1 MLKKMKGSVMFIRSQ
16 NIEEPEPDPDPQIRL
31 LMKVMKVF
39 KEILKIIVRDIINRE
54 EDHIKF

>member
-16 NIEEPEPDPDPQIRL
+16 NIEEPEPDPDFQIRL